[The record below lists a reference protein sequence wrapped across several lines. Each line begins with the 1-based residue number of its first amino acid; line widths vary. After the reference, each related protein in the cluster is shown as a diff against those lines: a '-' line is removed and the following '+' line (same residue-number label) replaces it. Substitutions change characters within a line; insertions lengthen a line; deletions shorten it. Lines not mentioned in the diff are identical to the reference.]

1 MSNTLDITADAM
13 ITAAATALNA
23 AVEKVCAFS
32 HYPLSHI
39 VWSQIASLRY
49 YAVEGVAHAQIISE
63 IIKDKLAEA
72 AVAQGIA
79 CRTAAAQGIAQ
90 GIACRTAAA
99 DSIKDCLKKTLDC
112 LKKFD
117 FWDNWHILKDS
128 LTPRIKDCPESLT
141 HFINVACATLT
152 DAGLVLAAPT
162 PGDFEELLPA
172 LPSRTASR
180 IASRTPE
187 QLTHPVLPLAPI
199 ALEGAGASLV
209 DAPVTES
216 LEGAKRNAKRNLLT
230 NFEAAQAQ
238 GQGTDLEEDDFE
250 IVVHIMPPYVPPA
263 VQEEVA
269 AAPAPV
275 EAPKKKRKAHSQ
287 GKVEP
292 RPKRQRQCKFPKN
305 LDDYC

>member
-90 GIACRTAAA
+90 GTAAA

-112 LKKFD
+112 LKKYD

-172 LPSRTASR
+172 LPSRT
-180 IASRTPE
+180 PE

-199 ALEGAGASLV
+199 ALEG
-209 DAPVTES
+209 APVTES

-230 NFEAAQAQ
+230 NFEAALGQ

-275 EAPKKKRKAHSQ
+275 SADAPVEAPKRKRKAHSQ

-292 RPKRQRQCKFPKN
+292 RQKRQCKFPKN

>member
-49 YAVEGVAHAQIISE
+49 FAGEGVAHAQIISE

-79 CRTAAAQGIAQ
+79 CRTAAA
-90 GIACRTAAA
+90 
-99 DSIKDCLKKTLDC
+99 DSIKDCFKKTLDC
-112 LKKFD
+112 LKKYD
-117 FWDNWHILKDS
+117 FWDNWHIVKDS
-128 LTPRIKDCPESLT
+128 LTARIKDCPESLT

-180 IASRTPE
+180 TPE
-187 QLTHPVLPLAPI
+187 QPTHPVTPLAPI

-216 LEGAKRNAKRNLLT
+216 LESAKRNAKRNLLT

-238 GQGTDLEEDDFE
+238 GQGTDLEEDDLE

-269 AAPAPV
+269 AAPAPVSADAPV

>member
-23 AVEKVCAFS
+23 AVEKVCALS
-32 HYPLSHI
+32 QYPLSYV
-39 VWSQIASLRY
+39 VWSQVAALRY
-49 YAVEGVAHAQIISE
+49 FAGESAHF
-63 IIKDKLAEA
+63 IKDKLATTLSEGG
-72 AVAQGIA
+72 AV
-79 CRTAAAQGIAQ
+79 
-90 GIACRTAAA
+90 A
-99 DSIKDCLKKTLDC
+99 DSIKDCLQKLE
-112 LKKFD
+112 

-128 LTPRIKDCPESLT
+128 LTARIKDCPEFL
-141 HFINVACATLT
+141 NVACATLT

-172 LPSRTASR
+172 LPSQIASQIASR

-187 QLTHPVLPLAPI
+187 QPTHPVTPLAPI

-216 LEGAKRNAKRNLLT
+216 LEGAKRNLLT
-230 NFEAAQAQ
+230 NFEAAQ

-269 AAPAPV
+269 PVDAPTEALTEAEQEARL
-275 EAPKKKRKAHSQ
+275 EAPKRKRKAQSQ

-292 RPKRQRQCKFPKN
+292 RQKRQCKFPKN

>member
-1 MSNTLDITADAM
+1 MEIFTANQIKVSWPIKSHHHKHHKFIHFKMSNTLDITADAM

-32 HYPLSHI
+32 HYTLSHI
-39 VWSQIASLRY
+39 VSSQIASLRY

-72 AVAQGIA
+72 AATRGIA
-79 CRTAAAQGIAQ
+79 V
-90 GIACRTAAA
+90 A
-99 DSIKDCLKKTLDC
+99 DSIKDCI
-112 LKKFD
+112 
-117 FWDNWHILKDS
+117 WDNWHILKDS
-128 LTPRIKDCPESLT
+128 LTARIKDCPE
-141 HFINVACATLT
+141 FINVACATLT

-180 IASRTPE
+180 TASRTPD
-187 QLTHPVLPLAPI
+187 QLTHPVPPLAPI
-199 ALEGAGASLV
+199 ALDGS
-209 DAPVTES
+209 PVTES
-216 LEGAKRNAKRNLLT
+216 LEGAKRNLLP
-230 NFEAAQAQ
+230 NFEAAQ

-269 AAPAPV
+269 PVDAPTEAEQEARQEARQ
-275 EAPKKKRKAHSQ
+275 EAPKRKRKAHSQ

-292 RPKRQRQCKFPKN
+292 RQKRQCKFPKN